1 MNHDIKKSFRSFD
14 LCIYNMKFS
23 VVSAAFF
30 ALLIALT
37 SAQQLSVSYDA
48 FYDSP
53 DESLATVACSD
64 GSNGLIT
71 RGYTTFGS
79 LKDFPNI
86 GGAPE
91 VTGFNSPACG
101 SCWRLTYNNDHT
113 GETAINIL
121 AIDVSRPDFNI
132 GIEALNTL
140 TGGQAIQ
147 LGRVPITATQVNA
160 SDCQI

>member
-1 MNHDIKKSFRSFD
+1 
-14 LCIYNMKFS
+14 MKFS
-23 VVSAAFF
+23 ALF
-30 ALLIALT
+30 ALPIALT
-37 SAQQLSVSYDA
+37 AAQQLSVSYDA
-48 FYDSP
+48 IYDNP
-53 DESLATVACSD
+53 DQSLTSVACSD

-79 LKDFPNI
+79 LKNFPNI

-101 SCWRLTYNNDHT
+101 SCWRLSYTNPSRVENS
-113 GETAINIL
+113 INIL

-132 GIEALNTL
+132 GVQALNAL

-147 LGRVPITATQVNA
+147 LGRVPITAARVNA
-160 SDCQI
+160 SECQL